1 MCACRCVLVGVT
13 VCMFIIVGQ
22 TAEPIGIK
30 LGTQI
35 HLFPDSVY
43 SDVKVKVKV
52 KFKVNKKVQAFNPL
66 WAQYNHRATDHYT
79 AMR

>member
-43 SDVKVKVKV
+43 SDVKVKVKEGQ
-52 KFKVNKKVQAFNPL
+52 VQGQQKGAGF
-66 WAQYNHRATDHYT
+66 
-79 AMR
+79 